1 MYFAWLGF
9 YTTSMLY
16 PAVIGFVLWMLTESD
31 QVRREAIIALK
42 NCNHQSKKVT
52 WVFVLFQTSRDICCV
67 VFALFNVV
75 WATLFLERWKRRGAE
90 LAFKWGTLDT
100 PSESLEEPRPQFRV
114 RETKPLTPSSIS
126 ISSSLSGPINSLSP
140 SFCQGVKRCS
150 PITGC
155 EEFYYPPWRRRV
167 FRWLVSLPI
176 CILCLCFV
184 FLVML
189 ICFELQVGHAAV
201 SICFLRVLFVKM

>member
-1 MYFAWLGF
+1 MPINL
-9 YTTSMLY
+9 S
-16 PAVIGFVLWMLTESD
+16 
-31 QVRREAIIALK
+31 
-42 NCNHQSKKVT
+42 QSKSACL
-52 WVFVLFQTSRDICCV
+52 FVPGLFQTSRDICCV

-90 LAFKWGTLDT
+90 LAYKWGTLDT
-100 PSESLEEPRPQFRV
+100 PAESLEEPRPQFRV
-114 RETKPLTPSSIS
+114 RDTETPTRSIFPSSS
-126 ISSSLSGPINSLSP
+126 FPLSG
-140 SFCQGVKRCS
+140 SFTLALFLQGVKRCS

-189 ICFELQVGHAAV
+189 ICFELQVSQLSNVGPRLNTAARTA
-201 SICFLRVLFVKM
+201 SMMFSRLCLCRSLWWGSRKCLG